1 VTKKAGKGSLI
12 AVGGGESGNI
22 TEDSLKIIERFLE
35 LSGGLNKA
43 KIVLMTVATDDPEG
57 AEKRYREVFERLKFT
72 NFEFLEIAD
81 RSESFSDAVLKK
93 IENATGLYFTG
104 GSQLHVTA
112 LTGGTPLHELILDKF
127 NKGMTI
133 GGTSAG
139 AMMMSSSTLLSGSS
153 DEAPKLG
160 AVEVAPGMELLDR
173 SIIDTHF
180 SQRGRHGRLLLSVA
194 HNPQVLGIGID
205 ERTAMVVEGDEF
217 EVIGEGAVTVVCAKN
232 SMHTNIPYIKSEE
245 TIGIFDVNFHVLP
258 EGYKYDLA
266 KREPI
271 VPGIKEMVERK

>member
-1 VTKKAGKGSLI
+1 
-12 AVGGGESGNI
+12 
-22 TEDSLKIIERFLE
+22 
-35 LSGGLNKA
+35 
-43 KIVLMTVATDDPEG
+43 
-57 AEKRYREVFERLKFT
+57 
-72 NFEFLEIAD
+72 
-81 RSESFSDAVLKK
+81 
-93 IENATGLYFTG
+93 
-104 GSQLHVTA
+104 
-112 LTGGTPLHELILDKF
+112 
-127 NKGMTI
+127 
-133 GGTSAG
+133 
-139 AMMMSSSTLLSGSS
+139 
-153 DEAPKLG
+153 
-160 AVEVAPGMELLDR
+160 
-173 SIIDTHF
+173 
-180 SQRGRHGRLLLSVA
+180 LSVA